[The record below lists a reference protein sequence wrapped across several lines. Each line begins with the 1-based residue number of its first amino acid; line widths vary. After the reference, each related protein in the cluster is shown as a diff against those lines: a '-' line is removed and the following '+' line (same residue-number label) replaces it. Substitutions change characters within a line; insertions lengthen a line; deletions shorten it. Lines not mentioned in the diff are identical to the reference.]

1 VDDGCRIRYK
11 TKDKRYKIE
20 GEIASS
26 SRGCG
31 TPRNDVKMNRFLSLE
46 GVGVGNM
53 KRTQNGASKAK
64 LRSSYVTLVVSVS
77 LVLFLLGI
85 LGLVL
90 INARELSDY
99 FRESLS
105 FSIMLDDA
113 AKEADI
119 RMLQKD
125 LDAKPYVKSTMY
137 VSKEEAAAKMK
148 EELGEDFISFLG
160 DNPLPP
166 TIDVYLVSDYTS
178 SDNVAKIEKYIY
190 LYPFVKDVLYPESL
204 LILINENVRKISLF
218 LLVISAFLFL
228 IALTIINNTIRLS
241 IYSKRFLIRTMQ
253 LVGAT
258 RSFIRR
264 PFIMQGAFYGFLSAL
279 IAMTLLMGML
289 YLIEKEFF
297 KMFSFENMNL
307 LILLGAAIIIIGVFI
322 NIISTW
328 FSVNKYL
335 SISEDK
341 LYY

>member
-1 VDDGCRIRYK
+1 MKK
-11 TKDKRYKIE
+11 TNT
-20 GEIASS
+20 
-26 SRGCG
+26 G
-31 TPRNDVKMNRFLSLE
+31 T
-46 GVGVGNM
+46 
-53 KRTQNGASKAK
+53 SKTK
-64 LRSSYVTLVVSVS
+64 LRSSYITLVVSVS

-85 LGLVL
+85 LGIVL

-105 FSIMLDDA
+105 FSVMLDDDT
-113 AKEADI
+113 KEADI

-125 LDAKPYVKSTMY
+125 LDAKHYVKSTEY
-137 VSKEEAAAKMK
+137 ISKDEAAAKMK

-166 TIDVYLVSDYTS
+166 SIDVYLLSSYTRPDSVS
-178 SDNVAKIEKYIY
+178 KIEKYI
-190 LYPFVKDVLYPESL
+190 LQYPFVNEVYYRDSL
-204 LILINENVRKISLF
+204 LFLINENVRKISIF
-218 LLVISAFLFL
+218 LLVISSFLFL

-264 PFIMQGAFYGFLSAL
+264 PFVVQSAFHGFIAAL
-279 IAMTLLMGML
+279 IAMLLLMGLL

-297 KMFSFENMNL
+297 LMFTFNSTNL
-307 LILLGAAIIIIGVFI
+307 LILLGAAIIILGIII

-328 FSVNKYL
+328 FSVNRYL
-335 SISEDK
+335 GISEDK